1 MKTVKKKVQKVRTVV
16 MDVRGYHLGID
27 LSDFIEQLEALRKDP
42 TARYELEIGH
52 GQEYDNTY
60 GTVTVTEIREETK
73 EEQRERKKA
82 EKQEKADELAKKEIL
97 FAKLKKELKK

>member
-1 MKTVKKKVQKVRTVV
+1 MKTVKKMVQTVV
-16 MDVRGYHLGID
+16 MEERGYHFGVD
-27 LSDFIEQLEALRKDP
+27 LSDFIERLEALRKDP
-42 TARYELEIGH
+42 TARYEIDIGC
-52 GQEYDNTY
+52 GQEYDTTY

-82 EKQEKADELAKKEIL
+82 EKQEKADKLAEKELL